1 MGIEK
6 IEILVAISELS
17 AKQHCQSS
25 PFLPVFDD
33 QNQGRGGTGA
43 DCYPRIFRPVAGP
56 VWACL
61 EQRCSIVPVF

>member
-25 PFLPVFDD
+25 PFPPVFDD
-33 QNQGRGGTGA
+33 QNQGRGAQGQIVTPGFS
-43 DCYPRIFRPVAGP
+43 DLSPVLYG
-56 VWACL
+56 
-61 EQRCSIVPVF
+61 IV